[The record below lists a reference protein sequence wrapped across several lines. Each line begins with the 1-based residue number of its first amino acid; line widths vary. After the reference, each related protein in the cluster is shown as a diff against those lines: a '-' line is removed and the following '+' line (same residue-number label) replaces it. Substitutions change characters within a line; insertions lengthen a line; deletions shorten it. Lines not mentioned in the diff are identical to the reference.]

1 MNQSEYTKSMI
12 EKTKSIFDE
21 SKNEVVEIV
30 KHMNSYED
38 DNFYGLEMIKQ
49 CHTHDIRPEFFIK
62 MKHGLKMNDDQRS
75 SFEDALNDYQISEQK
90 LFIVA
95 KNEGWEEIPA
105 KYNDGTKK
113 SVMLN
118 PDSANDIDNLYDQ
131 KLVPENGMAIGDTQI
146 EEFNNDFVLPDV
158 KKDEPEQDQVQ
169 EQEQTLEQKQ
179 ETTFDE
185 PEPEPESAEEVKPE
199 SNKIEPHQPDKK
211 SKDKISME
219 QKFLQKL
226 LDDGVYRMD
235 GNKLYSGDKLAVEL
249 HKSVTGGY
257 NRGVVHDANVDNLYN
272 TFALL
277 PKSHRILSNA
287 PNTDKNFNAFKGMLE
302 KRLENGESIEEFRV
316 GKKVDKRFHDVL
328 AEMKLKAKNEQTLE
342 VGIDEPDN
350 AQRNENKHEQKVEV
364 GDDEQLQ
371 ELHNETGNK
380 QTVETEKPESSKPEN
395 SDDEQL
401 QDLKKET
408 EQSNSNQ
415 NKGILNKARNKKMR
429 R

>member
-12 EKTKSIFDE
+12 DKTKSAT
-21 SKNEVVEIV
+21 VENKEAITNV
-30 KHMNSYED
+30 ISHMNEYKD
-38 DNFYGLEMIKQ
+38 DNLFGLEMIKQ
-49 CHTHDIRPEFFIK
+49 CHTHDIRPEFF
-62 MKHGLKMNDDQRS
+62 MVLNQGLPMNSEQRNS
-75 SFEDALNDYQISEQK
+75 YNEALNDYQISEQK

-95 KNEGWEEIPA
+95 QNEGWEEIPA

-118 PDSANDIDNLYDQ
+118 PDSANDIDNLYDE

-146 EEFNNDFVLPDV
+146 EEFNNDFVLPDL
-158 KKDEPEQDQVQ
+158 KKDEPEQVQDQVQ

-185 PEPEPESAEEVKPE
+185 PEPESAEEVKPE
-199 SNKIEPHQPDKK
+199 SNKIEPHQP
-211 SKDKISME
+211 SENTKDKISME

-257 NRGVVHDANVDNLYN
+257 KRGVVHDANVDNLYN
-272 TFALL
+272 TFAVL

-350 AQRNENKHEQKVEV
+350 AQRNENKSEQKVEV

>member
-1 MNQSEYTKSMI
+1 MNQNEYTKSMI
-12 EKTKSIFDE
+12 DKTKAISVEKKESIT
-21 SKNEVVEIV
+21 NVVS
-30 KHMNSYED
+30 HMNNYKD

-49 CHTHDIRPEFFIK
+49 CHIHDIRPEFF
-62 MKHGLKMNDDQRS
+62 MVLNQGLPMNSEQRNS
-75 SFEDALNDYQISEQK
+75 YNEALHDYQTSEQK
-90 LFIVA
+90 LFILA

-118 PDSANDIDNLYDQ
+118 PDSANDIDNLYDE
-131 KLVPENGMAIGDTQI
+131 KLVPENGMAIGETQI
-146 EEFNNDFVLPDV
+146 EDFNNDFVLPDV
-158 KKDEPEQDQVQ
+158 KKDEPEQGQVQ
-169 EQEQTLEQKQ
+169 EQTVEQKQ
-179 ETTFDE
+179 ETTFD
-185 PEPEPESAEEVKPE
+185 EPEPESAEEVKPE
-199 SNKIEPHQPDKK
+199 SNKIEPHKPDEK
-211 SKDKISME
+211 SKDKISLE

-257 NRGVVHDANVDNLYN
+257 KRGVVHDANVDNLYN
-272 TFALL
+272 TFAVL

-328 AEMKLKAKNEQTLE
+328 AEMKLKAKNEQALE

-350 AQRNENKHEQKVEV
+350 AQRNENKPEQKVEV

-371 ELHNETGNK
+371 ELNNETGNK
-380 QTVETEKPESSKPEN
+380 QTAETEKPEAPKPES
-395 SDDEQL
+395 SDEEQL

-415 NKGILNKARNKKMR
+415 NKGLLNKARNKKMR

>member
-12 EKTKSIFDE
+12 EKTESVIDEKKESIE
-21 SKNEVVEIV
+21 EIV
-30 KHMNSYED
+30 EHMNNYKD
-38 DNFYGLEMIKQ
+38 DNLYGLEALKQ
-49 CHTHDIRPEFFIK
+49 CHIHDVRPEYFLNSESK
-62 MKHGLKMNDDQRS
+62 LELNNDQRI
-75 SFEDALNDYQISEQK
+75 SFEEAVSDYQISEQK

-95 KNEGWEEIPA
+95 KNEGWEEIQA

-118 PDSANDIDNLYDQ
+118 PDSANDIDNLYDE
-131 KLVPENGMAIGDTQI
+131 KLVPQNGMAIGDTQI
-146 EEFNNDFVLPDV
+146 EEFNNDFVLPDI

-169 EQEQTLEQKQ
+169 EQEQTVEQKQ
-179 ETTFDE
+179 ETTFDN
-185 PEPEPESAEEVKPE
+185 PEPVPEEEQKPE
-199 SNKIEPHQPDKK
+199 SNKIEPHQPDEK

-249 HKSVTGGY
+249 HKSITGGY
-257 NRGVVHDANVDNLYN
+257 KRGVVHDANVDNLYN

-277 PKSHRILSNA
+277 PKSHRILSKA
-287 PNTDKNFNAFKGMLE
+287 PNTDQNFNAFKGMLE
-302 KRLENGESIEEFRV
+302 KRLENCESIEEFRV

-328 AEMKLKAKNEQTLE
+328 AEMKLKAKNEQALE
-342 VGIDEPDN
+342 VGVEEPEN
-350 AQRNENKHEQKVEV
+350 AQRNENKTEQKVEV
-364 GDDEQLQ
+364 GCD
-371 ELHNETGNK
+371 
-380 QTVETEKPESSKPEN
+380 TEKPEN

-401 QDLKKET
+401 QELKQET

-415 NKGILNKARNKKMR
+415 NKGLLNKSRNKKMR